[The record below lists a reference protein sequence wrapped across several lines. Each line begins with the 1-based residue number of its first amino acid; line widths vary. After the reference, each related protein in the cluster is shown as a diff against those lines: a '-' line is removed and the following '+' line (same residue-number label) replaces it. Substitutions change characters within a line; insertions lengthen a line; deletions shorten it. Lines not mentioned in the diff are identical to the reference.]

1 MPTVFLDTN
10 VFLYAIGAQHPL
22 KAAGQQV
29 LERVGNGTL
38 EAVTSTEV
46 IQEILYVLGRRGL
59 RETGLKLARHT
70 IQLLDPL
77 LSITQ
82 ADISV
87 VCDLTDRYPTLPIR
101 DAVHAATML
110 NNGIFD
116 IVTSDGHFD
125 GVQGIRRLP
134 LAGFM
139 P

>member
-10 VFLYAIGAQHPL
+10 VFLYAIGARAPAQGGEPR
-22 KAAGQQV
+22 V
-29 LERVGNGTL
+29 LEQVGDRTL
-38 EAVTSTEV
+38 DAVTSTEV

-59 RETGLKLARHT
+59 RETVLKLARHT
-70 IQLLDPL
+70 IELLDPL
-77 LSITQ
+77 LSVTQ
-82 ADISV
+82 ADISL

-110 NNGIFD
+110 NNGIND
-116 IVTSDGHFD
+116 IVSSDGHFD